1 MNAWNEGKNLKK
13 NGNTTNQIVPPTT
26 TTIIKPGTQKEPNG
40 GDDSSLKWTNQAR
53 QNLQN
58 NHHKMRTH
66 EMRKKHK
73 KKVTTPQNELRHPPK
88 QQFQVLNTKTIK
100 FWQCLVVCIAET
112 TPPKPAKQSNNVN
125 VWNLAKKTSKWCAK
139 RLEKIRRTSECICN
153 VKMQT
158 IKQENVQ
165 KNVQHAYEHSLKNA
179 KIQ

>member
-73 KKVTTPQNELRHPPK
+73 KKSTPQNELRHPPK

-100 FWQCLVVCIAET
+100 FWQYLVVCIAET

-139 RLEKIRRTSECICN
+139 RLEKISRTIECMFN

-165 KNVQHAYEHSLKNA
+165 KNAQYTYEHSLKNA